1 MPPLMEVPLAA
12 RKNDPARHKKT
23 PERAANTT
31 VWRPAKVNL
40 AIRGVA
46 GNLDPERGGT
56 PT

>member
-1 MPPLMEVPLAA
+1 MEVPLAA